1 MFGQSSGWSKSNSLR
16 YCQENHDLVEKLQQS
31 VKHGG
36 TEQIWSK
43 GGEVKKNISSEIW
56 TEGFEKQNTCHTQIS
71 GHAEM
76 QLALQ
81 YNMRVGTGG
90 AKGPNTQTRAARAI
104 PG

>member
-1 MFGQSSGWSKSNSLR
+1 M
-16 YCQENHDLVEKLQQS
+16 VETNK
-31 VKHGG
+31 VEAK
-36 TEQIWSK
+36 
-43 GGEVKKNISSEIW
+43 KKNSSEIW

-90 AKGPNTQTRAARAI
+90 AKGPNTQTSIHKEIHQNDSRISWNYIKFAEKATFCI
-104 PG
+104 